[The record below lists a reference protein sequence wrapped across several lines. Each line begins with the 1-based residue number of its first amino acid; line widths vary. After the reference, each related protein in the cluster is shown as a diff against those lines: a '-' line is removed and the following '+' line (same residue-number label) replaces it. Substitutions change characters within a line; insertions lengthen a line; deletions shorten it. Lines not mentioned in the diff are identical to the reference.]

1 MAGRHRRPPAWQRA
15 FSSSIARLLRSR
27 QRARQAALVA
37 EVIGLR
43 VTVAEM
49 REALAVAETRT
60 AELASQVVAERAQLA
75 EAREQLTAARE
86 QLTAAREQIAA
97 PAQGPALPPRSLEL
111 PLVQLALTRT
121 AELPLTRDMA
131 EALVAPDRGE
141 DTADTEIVLADLPE
155 RPLLDPKA
163 DRDSEPIDHAVADQP
178 GEQQP
183 AERPQETERRIA

>member
-75 EAREQLTAARE
+75 EARE

-178 GEQQP
+178 DEQQP